1 MSVICVGGFLWVHRF
16 PPAIWYY
23 ILHHV
28 IKFVSDFC
36 RWFSVDT
43 PVSSRYR
50 ALYPTSREKACG
62 FYPRSGQTKEYKIVI
77 FCFSTKHTV
86 LRSKCKDCLTRNQDN
101 ISEWRGMSTRGLFFQ
116 RTKRVGLVQSR
127 HQHHLIECNL
137 FSPWHSNLPLTL
149 SNIIYHTTQ
158 NLLFPFGYSLL
169 LHKLIILNWL
179 SVNVSLYPTIMLSM
193 VLFSILVIVLLFE
206 ANLCNFLIVY
216 LWRPIYQDRRFGIPL
231 TSLSPSHICACPK
244 TGHGFLTSYV
254 VVFV

>member
-1 MSVICVGGFLWVHRF
+1 MTFVGGFLWIHRF
-16 PPAIWYY
+16 PPDIGHY
-23 ILHHV
+23 IQHHARKLV
-28 IKFVSDFC
+28 GFIPDRVKPKSIKLLFFASPLSTQYWGVSAKTVWLEI
-36 RWFSVDT
+36 RIT
-43 PVSSRYR
+43 YSSGEPCLP
-50 ALYPTSREKACG
+50 A
-62 FYPRSGQTKEYKIVI
+62 
-77 FCFSTKHTV
+77 
-86 LRSKCKDCLTRNQDN
+86 DC
-101 ISEWRGMSTRGLFFQ
+101 FFQ

-158 NLLFPFGYSLL
+158 NHLFPFGYSLL